1 MLHRRKRVPDNQ
13 YVACR
18 RAISTLADALP
29 AGPNMGGKSTYIRQV
44 GVIALLAQTGSF
56 VPCSEAKLPVFDSV
70 LCRVGA
76 GDSQLRG
83 VSTFM
88 AEMLETAS
96 ILRVCCVTCC
106 RDGALTLATERI
118 EGLSHHH

>member
-1 MLHRRKRVPDNQ
+1 MLDESEFQ
-13 YVACR
+13 I
-18 RAISTLADALP
+18 ISTFILTFLSPSDLKGISSP
-29 AGPNMGGKSTYIRQV
+29 RSSLTAGPNMGGKSTYIRQV
-44 GVIALLAQTGSF
+44 GVIALLAQTGCF
-56 VPCSEAKLPVFDSV
+56 VPCSEAKMPVFDSV

-96 ILRVCCVTCC
+96 ILRVS
-106 RDGALTLATERI
+106 A
-118 EGLSHHH
+118 

>member
-1 MLHRRKRVPDNQ
+1 
-13 YVACR
+13 
-18 RAISTLADALP
+18 
-29 AGPNMGGKSTYIRQV
+29 MGGKSTYIRQV

-56 VPCSEAKLPVFDSV
+56 VPCSEASLPVFDSV

-96 ILRVCCVTCC
+96 ILRVRAITVVTLFII
-106 RDGALTLATERI
+106 DGDNRVRRRI
-118 EGLSHHH
+118 R

>member
-1 MLHRRKRVPDNQ
+1 MLANP
-13 YVACR
+13 Y
-18 RAISTLADALP
+18 L

-56 VPCSEAKLPVFDSV
+56 VPCSEANIPIFDSV

-96 ILRVCCVTCC
+96 ILRVRTQQSLEKESLTCLS
-106 RDGALTLATERI
+106 RARPRI
-118 EGLSHHH
+118 H